1 MALNDA
7 QVDRYA
13 RHILL
18 PEIGGAG
25 QAKIQ
30 RAKILVVG
38 AGGLGAPV
46 IQYLA
51 AAGVGTIGIVDDDV
65 VDLSNLQRQVIHTTS
80 RIGMAKVSSAR
91 EAASDINPDVTII
104 EHKQRL
110 TASNARNLISKYD
123 IVSDGCDN
131 FITRFLV
138 MDSCYLERKTLVS
151 GAILRFDGQISVFK
165 PHERTGDN
173 CPCYRCLY
181 PEAPPLNIIPTC
193 AEAGVLGTLCG
204 TIGSL
209 QAAEVLKEIVG
220 FGESLSGSLIIF
232 DSLRTEFRKIKIK
245 PDPKCALCSETAT
258 IHNFAPHSNEKSST
272 KPKK

>member
-1 MALNDA
+1 MGLTEIDFQVPITDA
-7 QVDRYA
+7 QVERYA

-30 RAKILVVG
+30 HARVLVVG
-38 AGGLGAPV
+38 AGGLGSPV

-51 AAGVGTIGIVDDDV
+51 AAGVGTIGIVDNDV
-65 VDLSNLQRQVIHTTS
+65 VDLSNLQRQVIHTTA
-80 RIGMAKVSSAR
+80 RIGMAKVTSVKK
-91 EAASDINPDVTII
+91 AASDINPNVNII

-110 TASNARNLISKYD
+110 VGNNARDLISKYD
-123 IVSDGCDN
+123 IISDGCDN
-131 FITRFLV
+131 FLTRFLV
-138 MDSCYLERKTLVS
+138 MDTCYLERKTLVS
-151 GAILRFDGQISVFK
+151 GAILRFDGQLSVFK
-165 PHERTGDN
+165 PHERTEND

-181 PEAPPLNIIPTC
+181 PEAPPPEMIPTC
-193 AEAGVLGTLCG
+193 AEAGVLGALCG

-209 QAAEVLKEIVG
+209 QAAEIIKEIVG

-232 DSLRTEFRKIKIK
+232 DGLRTEFRKIKIK

-258 IHNFAPHSNEKSST
+258 IHNPQPH
-272 KPKK
+272 